1 MNGVTSKAGEYN
13 VTTATI
19 NKTAAT
25 GSKMV
30 KTAKPHRARLVARQL
45 RNFTYE
51 LHDVENVFTSKIS
64 FFLKE
69 LNKQLNALVN
79 SNIYTENKEK
89 LDKVIKSKGEF
100 RKELLRLLKTEQ
112 SYKDF
117 YQKYYFEAKIFG
129 NKAKYFRTV
138 IEEYR
143 RILLSR
149 LSRQT
154 VIDMIVNNPTITYQ
168 EVFNKLCELNERRSS
183 ENSDYKFN
191 WISKAEFNNIIKQL
205 SNLDNLS
212 KSPDLTSEAKAEVS
226 KQGKAKNTTI
236 DNLSS
241 IIEAKTTSIDVY
253 AIDYSSEDD
262 QISEFNLTESED
274 KEYYLVEF
282 KLKYSDYTTQ
292 SDSLLIYQCKIPKK
306 QIKGLTTGYTK
317 LEKFTRPRIFLRNLQ
332 GETSEMPPSHK
343 LYISY
348 NYELEPASQQSR
360 GQHSSSSE
368 QTSEASTD
376 DTWQFKT
383 MGIDIGVAKSATAA
397 IMTTNMCW
405 AAANSEPT
413 SEVMA
418 EQVKPA
424 SESGEDTAKGK
435 QHSNSEAGEV
445 TNEKN
450 KPAEP
455 ELVASIDFTKPV
467 AISSEL
473 TISDKTKAVSEHIEI
488 LRNEQNHIY
497 KKEQAI
503 ASLLKLSVA
512 DGSEAA
518 SKANASFADE
528 HDLVNHNNEK
538 QCSKSKNSTTSYAAS
553 ATLLHKYHRL
563 NKLRLHLRSKVSNL
577 KKELSFLTAR
587 DMISHAI
594 DNNVDLIALEKLSW
608 ISDADK
614 HHTTWDYSQI
624 QQRIIHEANIY
635 GIKVKKVSCANSS
648 AHNPLTLEKEEVDQN
663 RKLVKCLF
671 DRDYAA
677 AIILARRGVKLGRKK
692 LCSFAASPSQKQNCK
707 EQIPASASHI
717 NDSFQAVSLSIKPSL
732 QYRQLKLCE
741 QKSIMHESNFAYY
754 SVL

>member
-1 MNGVTSKAGEYN
+1 MNSVAKNNMAGESN
-13 VTTATI
+13 ITTAAI
-19 NKTAAT
+19 SKTAAV
-25 GSKMV
+25 GSKAV
-30 KTAKPHRARLVARQL
+30 KTAKPPRARLM

-51 LHDVENVFTSKIS
+51 LHDVDNVFTSKIS
-64 FFLKE
+64 FFLTE

-89 LDKVIKSKGEF
+89 LDKVLKSKGEF
-100 RKELLRLLKTEQ
+100 RKELLRLLKTER

-117 YQKYYFEAKIFG
+117 YHKYYFEAKIFG

-149 LSRQT
+149 LQRQT

-183 ENSDYKFN
+183 GSSDYKFN

-205 SNLDNLS
+205 DNLS
-212 KSPDLTSEAKAEVS
+212 KSTDSPNSTSEVGS
-226 KQGKAKNTTI
+226 
-236 DNLSS
+236 
-241 IIEAKTTSIDVY
+241 EATSIDVY

-274 KEYYLVEF
+274 REYYIVEF

-292 SDSLLIYQCKIPKK
+292 SDSLLTYKCEIPKK

-317 LEKFTRPRIFLRNLQ
+317 LEKFARPRIFLRNLQ
-332 GETSEMPPSHK
+332 DGVASGVEAGETPPHK
-343 LYISY
+343 LYISF
-348 NYELEPASQQSR
+348 NYELAVNQRNSELRSQQV
-360 GQHSSSSE
+360 
-368 QTSEASTD
+368 SEAAIN
-376 DTWQFKT
+376 DTWHFKT

-405 AAANSEPT
+405 TAAASSEQT
-413 SEVMA
+413 SKDAE
-418 EQVKPA
+418 EQVSPA
-424 SESGEDTAKGK
+424 SESGEDTAKDK
-435 QHSNSEAGEV
+435 QQSNSGEI
-445 TNEKN
+445 TNEQD
-450 KPAEP
+450 KPAE
-455 ELVASIDFTKPV
+455 LAKLASIDFTQPV
-467 AISSEL
+467 AISNEL
-473 TISDKTKAVSEHIEI
+473 TISDKTKSVSEHIEK
-488 LRNEQNHIY
+488 LKNEQNHIY

-512 DGSEAA
+512 EKQQEHGSDESDDSVTAKLA
-518 SKANASFADE
+518 SHQANANSVSLAVAVDSF
-528 HDLVNHNNEK
+528 VNH
-538 QCSKSKNSTTSYAAS
+538 SKSSS
-553 ATLLHKYHRL
+553 TLLFNKYQRL
-563 NKLRLHLRSKVSNL
+563 NKHRLHLRSKVSNL

-594 DNNVDLIALEKLSW
+594 DNNVDLITLEKLSW
-608 ISDADK
+608 ISDADV

-635 GIKVKKVSCANSS
+635 GIKVKKVSCAYSS

-677 AIILARRGVKLGRKK
+677 AIILARRGIKLGKRKLK
-692 LCSFAASPSQKQNCK
+692 LNLH
-707 EQIPASASHI
+707 SHI
-717 NDSFQAVSLSIKPSL
+717 NDSFQAVSCSIKPSL
-732 QYRQLKLCE
+732 KYRQLKLCE
-741 QKSIMHESNFAYY
+741 QKSIISKAIVLNESNFAYY
-754 SVL
+754 NIL